1 MRDSINVPDGVVTD
15 ARARKQRGE
24 MEGKD
29 VWKEALEPRT
39 AARAR
44 TIPVLESEVD
54 KLKATLRG
62 TSPSISI
69 ISRRQLTCSTVRGG
83 KPRIVRR
90 NEE

>member
-1 MRDSINVPDGVVTD
+1 MRDSINVLDGVVTD
-15 ARARKQRGE
+15 ARARKQCRE
-24 MEGKD
+24 TKGKD
-29 VWKEALEPRT
+29 VALEPRT

-69 ISRRQLTCSTVRGG
+69 ISRR
-83 KPRIVRR
+83 
-90 NEE
+90 